1 MPCGSPGRQLWPVGL
16 FCSPW
21 PEQALRA
28 NIHCQIS
35 LALNRIYTEWYPSK
49 GYTFN
54 ITNSTSYDQY
64 YVHGRTVFEVMVRIT
79 DDIFNTYLRKRGT
92 VNPYYSEYC
101 DGKSVTCPGLKQ
113 WGTVTLA
120 NNGRSAL
127 QILRYYY
134 GSSIEIVRTKNIR
147 SIPQS
152 YPGTPLRQGSRGTA
166 VFTLQRQLNRI
177 AKDYPFLGKLT
188 VDGVFGS
195 RMAAT
200 VRAFQKQFNLTAD
213 GVVGRQT
220 WYKISYI
227 YVSVKDLAELTSE
240 GETSTGTLSNG
251 TWNGTV
257 LSTGAS
263 GSAVEQVQFWLNTLA
278 QYDSAIPSVKVDGVF
293 GTATANAV
301 RAFQRKYGLT
311 VDGIVG
317 QTTWKELYD
326 EFLSIQSDNG
336 TPNAYP
342 GTPLREGSS
351 GQNVRLVQFWLK
363 IARTVYTSLE
373 SVTVDGKFG
382 AGTTAAVRRFQRYF
396 GLTADG
402 VVGRTT
408 WQKLYEV
415 YNDIANRL
423 LSSSLRPGEYPGVLR
438 TGSTGTA
445 VRELQFYL
453 YLMSAYESS
462 IPPVSID
469 GKFGADTEQA
479 VRAYQRFA
487 GLTVDGVVGRTTWN
501 SLYGRASQLRSSGPV
516 VTLKRLPYPG
526 TPLTVGSSG
535 KAVLYYNLLLL
546 RIAYYFSSVEA
557 PPLADRYTEETAT
570 ATRSAQ
576 QLLGL
581 EQTGIADADT
591 WTAVEALSLQ
601 LAAHAPNPDRDT
613 PPGIAYPGRAI
624 AEGSAGQ
631 EVGQVERWLNRR
643 AQLSCGEGYVADNN
657 RFGASDA
664 AAVRAVQQ
672 QAGLQPVNGIVYR
685 ETWHALQAQC
695 TDPCGCEKEEGG
707 MARLLIYDAYENKVY
722 TYANLNENDPMP
734 YSTLTTLRLREFRGK
749 SASPTL
755 WTTIAAM
762 EAWNLTRRKYGR
774 GIPVGYAFR
783 RIWEGGHGTRSQHY
797 AGVAFDVGQSL
808 SQTQRTAI
816 YNAARSTGAWGY
828 VEPLSQTPTW
838 VHFDRR
844 YGMPACRGTTAGY
857 PTLRRGSRGCYVMI
871 LQDALSTLG
880 YQTGNRI
887 DGIVGSRTEEALKGY
902 QRRTSLRIDG
912 VCGCNSWKKIST
924 AVLGVE
930 RTKTTID

>member
-64 YVHGRTVFEVMVRIT
+64 YVHGRTVFDVMVRLT
-79 DDIFNTYLRKRGT
+79 DDIFNTYIRKTGT
-92 VNPYYSEYC
+92 VNPYYAEYC

-120 NNGRSAL
+120 NQGRNAL
-127 QILRYYY
+127 SILKYYY
-134 GSSIEIVRTKNIR
+134 GNNIEIVRTNNIQ
-147 SIPQS
+147 SIPRS
-152 YPGTPLRQGSRGTA
+152 YPGSPLRQGSTGSA

-177 AKDYPFLGKLT
+177 TKDYPFLGLLT
-188 VDGVFGS
+188 VDGIFGS
-195 RMAAT
+195 RMTAT
-200 VRAFQKQFNLTAD
+200 VKKFQKQFGLTAD
-213 GVVGRQT
+213 GVVGRST

-240 GETSTGTLSNG
+240 GETSNGTLSNG
-251 TWNGTV
+251 TWDPSSAPLKVG
-257 LSTGAS
+257 STGRE
-263 GSAVEQVQFWLNTLA
+263 VEQLQFWLSTLA
-278 QYDSAIPSVKVDGVF
+278 QYESRIPSVTVDGIF
-293 GTATANAV
+293 GSGTAAAV
-301 RAFQRKYGLT
+301 RAFQRRYGLT
-311 VDGIVG
+311 ADGIVG
-317 QTTWKELYD
+317 RATWTELYD
-326 EFLSIQSDNG
+326 QFRSIQSDNG

-342 GTPLREGSS
+342 GTALREGSS

-363 IARTVYTSLE
+363 IARTVYTSLAN
-373 SVTVDGKFG
+373 VTVDGKFG
-382 AGTTAAVRRFQRYF
+382 SATAAAVRRFQSYF
-396 GLTADG
+396 GLTSDG
-402 VVGRTT
+402 VVGRIT
-408 WQKLYEV
+408 WNKLYEV
-415 YNDIANRL
+415 YNDIANKL

-438 TGSTGTA
+438 TGSSGTA

-469 GKFGADTEQA
+469 GKFGADTERA

-535 KAVLYYNLLLL
+535 SAVLYYALLLQ
-546 RIAYYFSSVEA
+546 RIAYYFDSVEN
-557 PPLADRYTEETAT
+557 PPLSDQYTDETAA

-601 LAAHAPNPDRDT
+601 LAAHAPNPDRDI
-613 PPGIAYPGRAI
+613 PPSTAYPGRAI
-624 AEGSAGQ
+624 TEGSAGQ

-643 AQLSCGEGYVADNN
+643 AQLSCGEDYVADNN
-657 RFGASDA
+657 RFGAADA

-672 QAGLQPVNGIVYR
+672 QAGLLVTGIVNR
-685 ETWHALQAQC
+685 ETWAALQAQSC
-695 TDPCGCEKEEGG
+695 NCDKEE
-707 MARLLIYDAYENKVY
+707 
-722 TYANLNENDPMP
+722 
-734 YSTLTTLRLREFRGK
+734 
-749 SASPTL
+749 
-755 WTTIAAM
+755 
-762 EAWNLTRRKYGR
+762 
-774 GIPVGYAFR
+774 
-783 RIWEGGHGTRSQHY
+783 
-797 AGVAFDVGQSL
+797 
-808 SQTQRTAI
+808 
-816 YNAARSTGAWGY
+816 
-828 VEPLSQTPTW
+828 
-838 VHFDRR
+838 
-844 YGMPACRGTTAGY
+844 
-857 PTLRRGSRGCYVMI
+857 
-871 LQDALSTLG
+871 
-880 YQTGNRI
+880 
-887 DGIVGSRTEEALKGY
+887 
-902 QRRTSLRIDG
+902 
-912 VCGCNSWKKIST
+912 
-924 AVLGVE
+924 
-930 RTKTTID
+930 

>member
-1 MPCGSPGRQLWPVGL
+1 MMNGILRIQTYRPRQSAPVEGVTVVITGSGFTAHRITDAEGNAEDVAICAPACALSLDENNTTTLPYAVCSLTARKPGYRTVRIQGIQIFAGQVTLARPEMIPDTEEGKDIANPPVIIPTHALFAGNGGSGPSPTEHCTGSRVLDRVIVPKNITVHLGRPAASARNVTVSFRDYIANVASSEVYPTWPI
-16 FCSPW
+16 
-21 PEQALRA
+21 EALKA

-64 YVHGRTVFEVMVRIT
+64 YVHGRTVFDVMVKLT
-79 DDIFNTYLRKRGT
+79 DDIFNTYIRKTGT

-120 NNGRSAL
+120 NQGRNAL
-127 QILRYYY
+127 SILKYYY
-134 GSSIEIVRTKNIR
+134 GSDIEIVRTSNIQ
-147 SIPQS
+147 SIPRS
-152 YPGTPLRQGSRGTA
+152 YPGSPLRRGDRGTA

-177 AKDYPFLGKLT
+177 TKDYPFLGKLT

-240 GETSTGTLSNG
+240 GETSSGTLSDG
-251 TWNGTV
+251 TWGGTV
-257 LSTGAS
+257 LRTGST
-263 GSAVEQVQFWLNTLA
+263 GSAVEQLQFWLNTLA
-278 QYDSAIPSVKVDGVF
+278 QYESAIPSVTVDGVF
-293 GTATANAV
+293 GSGTAAAV

-311 VDGIVG
+311 VDGVVG
-317 QTTWKELYD
+317 RTTWTEVYD
-326 EFLSIQSDNG
+326 QFRSIQSDNG

-342 GTPLREGSS
+342 GTALREGSS

-363 IARTVYTSLE
+363 IARTVYTSLAN
-373 SVTVDGKFG
+373 VTVDGKFG
-382 AGTTAAVRRFQRYF
+382 SATAAAVRRFQSYF
-396 GLTADG
+396 GLTSDG
-402 VVGRTT
+402 VVGRIT
-408 WQKLYEV
+408 WNKLYEV
-415 YNDIANRL
+415 YNDIANKL

-438 TGSTGTA
+438 NGSSGTA

-469 GKFGADTEQA
+469 GKFGADTERA

-487 GLTVDGVVGRTTWN
+487 GLTVDGIVGRTTWN

-535 KAVLYYNLLLL
+535 NAVLYYALLLQ
-546 RIAYYFSSVEA
+546 RIAYYFDSVEN
-557 PPLADRYTEETAT
+557 PPLSDQYTDETAA

-576 QLLGL
+576 ALLDL
-581 EQTGIADADT
+581 PQTGTADADT

-601 LAAHAPNPDRDT
+601 LAAHAPNPDRDV
-613 PPGIAYPGRAI
+613 PPSTAYPGRAI

-643 AQLSCGEGYVADNN
+643 AQLSCGEDYVADNN
-657 RFGASDA
+657 RFGAADA

-672 QAGLQPVNGIVYR
+672 QAGLLVTGIVNR
-685 ETWHALQAQC
+685 ETWAALQAQSC
-695 TDPCGCEKEEGG
+695 NCDKEE
-707 MARLLIYDAYENKVY
+707 
-722 TYANLNENDPMP
+722 
-734 YSTLTTLRLREFRGK
+734 
-749 SASPTL
+749 
-755 WTTIAAM
+755 
-762 EAWNLTRRKYGR
+762 
-774 GIPVGYAFR
+774 
-783 RIWEGGHGTRSQHY
+783 
-797 AGVAFDVGQSL
+797 
-808 SQTQRTAI
+808 
-816 YNAARSTGAWGY
+816 
-828 VEPLSQTPTW
+828 
-838 VHFDRR
+838 
-844 YGMPACRGTTAGY
+844 
-857 PTLRRGSRGCYVMI
+857 
-871 LQDALSTLG
+871 
-880 YQTGNRI
+880 
-887 DGIVGSRTEEALKGY
+887 
-902 QRRTSLRIDG
+902 
-912 VCGCNSWKKIST
+912 
-924 AVLGVE
+924 
-930 RTKTTID
+930 

>member
-49 GYTFN
+49 GYSFN

-64 YVHGRTVFEVMVRIT
+64 YVHGRTVFDVMVRLT
-79 DDIFNTYLRKRGT
+79 DDIFNTYIRKTGT
-92 VNPYYSEYC
+92 VNPYYAEYC

-120 NNGRSAL
+120 NQGRNAL
-127 QILRYYY
+127 SILKYYY
-134 GSSIEIVRTKNIR
+134 GSNIEIIRTNNIQ

-152 YPGTPLRQGSRGTA
+152 YPGSPLRQGSTGAA

-177 AKDYPFLGKLT
+177 TKDYPFLGLLT
-188 VDGVFGS
+188 VDGIFG
-195 RMAAT
+195 RKMTET
-200 VRAFQKQFNLTAD
+200 VKKFQKQFNLTAD
-213 GVVGRQT
+213 GVVGRST

-240 GETSTGTLSNG
+240 GETFSGTLPDGSWNLGSSVLKQGSTGSE
-251 TWNGTV
+251 
-257 LSTGAS
+257 
-263 GSAVEQVQFWLNTLA
+263 VEQMQFWLSTLA
-278 QYDSAIPSVKVDGVF
+278 QYESSIPSVTVDGVYGS
-293 GTATANAV
+293 GTAAAV
-301 RAFQRKYGLT
+301 RAFQRRYGLT

-317 QTTWKELYD
+317 LTTWTELYD
-326 EFLSIQSDNG
+326 QFRSIQSDNG

-363 IARTVYTSLE
+363 IARTVYTSLAN
-373 SVTVDGKFG
+373 VTVDGKFG
-382 AGTTAAVRRFQRYF
+382 AGTAAAVQRFQRYF

-423 LSSSLRPGEYPGVLR
+423 LSPSLRPGEYPGVLR
-438 TGSTGTA
+438 TGSSGTA

-469 GKFGADTEQA
+469 GKFGADTERA

-535 KAVLYYNLLLL
+535 NAVLYYALLLQ
-546 RIAYYFSSVEA
+546 RIAYYFDSVEN
-557 PPLADRYTEETAT
+557 PPLSDQYTDETAA

-613 PPGIAYPGRAI
+613 PPSTAYPGRAI

-643 AQLSCGEGYVADNN
+643 AQLSCGEDYVADNN
-657 RFGASDA
+657 RFGAADA

-672 QAGLQPVNGIVYR
+672 QAGLHPVNGIVNR
-685 ETWHALQAQC
+685 ETWAALQAQSC
-695 TDPCGCEKEEGG
+695 NCDKEE
-707 MARLLIYDAYENKVY
+707 
-722 TYANLNENDPMP
+722 
-734 YSTLTTLRLREFRGK
+734 
-749 SASPTL
+749 
-755 WTTIAAM
+755 
-762 EAWNLTRRKYGR
+762 
-774 GIPVGYAFR
+774 
-783 RIWEGGHGTRSQHY
+783 
-797 AGVAFDVGQSL
+797 
-808 SQTQRTAI
+808 
-816 YNAARSTGAWGY
+816 
-828 VEPLSQTPTW
+828 
-838 VHFDRR
+838 
-844 YGMPACRGTTAGY
+844 
-857 PTLRRGSRGCYVMI
+857 
-871 LQDALSTLG
+871 
-880 YQTGNRI
+880 
-887 DGIVGSRTEEALKGY
+887 
-902 QRRTSLRIDG
+902 
-912 VCGCNSWKKIST
+912 
-924 AVLGVE
+924 
-930 RTKTTID
+930 

>member
-1 MPCGSPGRQLWPVGL
+1 MKNTGTLRIQTFAARQSAPVEGVTVAVQGDGFTLHCITDATGSAADIPVEAPACTLSLDEDNTIRPYAVVSLTAAKSGYRTVRIEGIQIFAGQITLAQPAMIPVTEEGKDIPDAPIVIPPHPL
-16 FCSPW
+16 FAGSGGSGAQPVENCVPRVLDKVIIPKNITVHLGKPAASARNVTVSFRDYIANVASSEVYPTW

-64 YVHGRTVFEVMVRIT
+64 YVHGRTVFDVMVRIT

-120 NNGRSAL
+120 NQGRTAL
-127 QILRYYY
+127 QILKYYY
-134 GSSIEIVRTKNIR
+134 GNDIEIVRTNNIQ

-152 YPGTPLRQGSRGTA
+152 YPGSPIRQGDSGTA

-177 AKDYPFLGKLT
+177 TKDYPFLGKLT

-213 GVVGRQT
+213 GMVGRQT

-240 GETSTGTLSNG
+240 GEVSSGTLSDG
-251 TWNGTV
+251 TWGGTV
-257 LSTGAS
+257 LRTGST
-263 GSAVEQVQFWLNTLA
+263 GSAVEQLQFWLNTLA
-278 QYDSAIPSVKVDGVF
+278 QYESSIPSLTVDGVY
-293 GTATANAV
+293 GTGTANAV

-311 VDGIVG
+311 VDGVVG
-317 QTTWKELYD
+317 RATWTEVYD
-326 EFLSIQSDNG
+326 QFRSIQSDNG

-342 GTPLREGSS
+342 GTALREGAS

-363 IARTVYTSLE
+363 IARTVYPSL
-373 SVTVDGKFG
+373 SNVTVDGRFG
-382 AGTTAAVRRFQRYF
+382 SATAAAVRRFQTYF
-396 GLTADG
+396 GLTSDG

-408 WQKLYEV
+408 WNKLYEV
-415 YNDIANRL
+415 YNDIANKL

-438 TGSTGTA
+438 NGSSGTA

-462 IPPVSID
+462 IPAIAID
-469 GKFGADTEQA
+469 GQFGASTEAA

-487 GLTVDGVVGRTTWN
+487 GLTVDGIVGRTTWN
-501 SLYGRASQLRSSGPV
+501 SLYDKASTLRASGPV

-535 KAVLYYNLLLL
+535 SAVLYYSLLLQ
-546 RIAYYFSSVEA
+546 RIAYYFTSVVS
-557 PPLADRYTEETAT
+557 PPLSDQYTDETAA

-576 QLLGL
+576 ELLSL
-581 EQTGIADADT
+581 PETGIADAET

-613 PPGIAYPGRAI
+613 PPSTAYPGRAI

-643 AQLSCGEGYVADNN
+643 AQLSCDEDYVADNN
-657 RFGASDA
+657 RFGAADA

-672 QAGLQPVNGIVYR
+672 QAGLLVTGTVDR
-685 ETWHALQAQC
+685 ETWAALQAQS
-695 TDPCGCEKEEGG
+695 CEHCNEE
-707 MARLLIYDAYENKVY
+707 E
-722 TYANLNENDPMP
+722 
-734 YSTLTTLRLREFRGK
+734 
-749 SASPTL
+749 
-755 WTTIAAM
+755 
-762 EAWNLTRRKYGR
+762 
-774 GIPVGYAFR
+774 
-783 RIWEGGHGTRSQHY
+783 
-797 AGVAFDVGQSL
+797 
-808 SQTQRTAI
+808 
-816 YNAARSTGAWGY
+816 
-828 VEPLSQTPTW
+828 
-838 VHFDRR
+838 
-844 YGMPACRGTTAGY
+844 
-857 PTLRRGSRGCYVMI
+857 
-871 LQDALSTLG
+871 
-880 YQTGNRI
+880 
-887 DGIVGSRTEEALKGY
+887 
-902 QRRTSLRIDG
+902 
-912 VCGCNSWKKIST
+912 
-924 AVLGVE
+924 
-930 RTKTTID
+930 